1 MAPEQSQNLF
11 TFRVISCSRP
21 VLFSFQVY
29 TADWENP
36 CGHITKQW
44 SGLGKEL
51 FTDADNFGVTF
62 PRDLDVTVK
71 AVIMGACFLIV
82 SYGITLMQLVKHD

>member
-1 MAPEQSQNLF
+1 M
-11 TFRVISCSRP
+11 VILR
-21 VLFSFQVY
+21 
-29 TADWENP
+29 N
-36 CGHITKQW
+36 
-44 SGLGKEL
+44 SGLDLL